1 MYAIRSY
8 YVRQIK
14 KYIADAKKRDLRV
27 VAKIEK
33 PEAVNNVI
41 TSYSIH
47 YTKLYEI
54 MIGTLNLAGTSH
66 LWASGTAV
74 EAEDV
79 QTAVES
85 QLAEPQ
91 DFAGTVAETEKGIVL
106 KTADGIFFLV

>member
-1 MYAIRSY
+1 
-8 YVRQIK
+8 
-14 KYIADAKKRDLRV
+14 
-27 VAKIEK
+27 
-33 PEAVNNVI
+33 
-41 TSYSIH
+41 
-47 YTKLYEI
+47 

-106 KTADGIFFLV
+106 KTADGIFFLEGLDITGLVNKEVVVTGVLRSDDQSSSIFVMKAEVKG